1 MASGSVSKSKNQDKD
16 KWVYDFGAGKTDG
29 RAEMRNLLG
38 GKGANLA
45 EMAALDLP
53 VPPGFTITTE
63 VCALYY
69 KNDHGYPEALKAQVA
84 SSLKRVEEASGK
96 AFGDSANP
104 LLVSVRSGARV
115 SMPGMMDTVLNL
127 GLNDETVKGLEEQ
140 SGDERFA
147 WDSYRRFVQMYS
159 DVVLGV
165 SHHKFETIIQAHKAI
180 KNISEDVDVSA
191 EGWRSIVA
199 SYKELVRNEIG
210 RDFPLDPH
218 EQLWGA
224 IGAVFES
231 WDLLR
236 AKRYRRINDISD
248 DWGTAVNVQSMV
260 FGNMGEDCA
269 TGVCFTRNPSNGE
282 KFFYGEFLINAQGED
297 VVAGIR
303 TPQQLT
309 KRSRE
314 MGGHERPSM
323 EEAMPKA
330 FKELC
335 LVREKLEAHYRE
347 MQDIEFT
354 IENGVLYML
363 QTRTGKRTAAAA
375 LKIAIDMVDEGLI
388 TQEEAIMRVDPAILD
403 QLMHPTIDPL
413 AEKTVIGKGLPA
425 SPGAACGRIVFSADE
440 AERHAAKGRNVILVR
455 IETSPEDI
463 HGMHAARAILTTRG
477 GMTSHAA
484 VVARGMGRACVAGAA
499 DLFVD
504 YEAAT
509 LKAGDQIFKEGDL
522 ITVDGSSGQIFKG
535 IVDMIEPD
543 LSGDFQTIIAWAD
556 KVRRLAVRTNAE
568 TVKDIKTA
576 LEFGASGIG
585 LARTEH
591 MFFDAERIQNVR
603 EMIFARDEEER
614 RLALEK
620 ILPAQRADFAQ
631 IFSLMDGMPVTIRLL
646 DPPLHEFL
654 PHGSDEITKFAKAAG
669 LTPDVVEIRLSLL
682 KESNPML
689 GHRGCRL
696 GISYPEIY
704 EMQARAIFEGALA
717 AGGNVFPE
725 VMVPLVMI
733 DKELEK
739 LKTVIDETAETVFA
753 EQGRRLEY
761 MVGTMIE
768 LPRAAITAD
777 KIAEHAEFFSFGTND
792 LTQTTM
798 GLSRDDAGMFL
809 PLYVED
815 GVLAQ
820 DPFVSLDQDG
830 VGVLMEIAV
839 EKGRKARKDIKLGI
853 CGEHGGDPASIDF
866 CERLQLDY
874 VSCSP
879 YRVPIARLAAAQA
892 ALRYKRKNKV
902 VNIQSA

>member
-1 MASGSVSKSKNQDKD
+1 MANTAKD

-29 RAEMRNLLG
+29 SAEMRNLLG

-45 EMAALDLP
+45 EMASLDLP

-63 VCALYY
+63 VCTHYY
-69 KNDHGYPEALKAQVA
+69 GHEHSYPESLKTQVET
-84 SSLKRVEEASGK
+84 SLKRLEKEVGAT
-96 AFGDSANP
+96 FGDAKNP

-127 GLNDETVKGLEEQ
+127 GLNDDTVKGLEEQ
-140 SGDERFA
+140 SGDTRFA
-147 WDSYRRFVQMYS
+147 WDSYRRFIQMYG

-165 SHHKFETIIQAHKAI
+165 DHHKFETIIDAHKAI
-180 KNISEDVDVSA
+180 KNISEDVDVTA
-191 EGWRSIVA
+191 EGWKSIVA
-199 SYKELVRNEIG
+199 SYKELVENEIG
-210 RDFPLDPH
+210 RAFPMDPH

-224 IGAVFES
+224 ISAVFES

-236 AKRYRRINDISD
+236 ARRYRRINDIPD
-248 DWGTAVNVQSMV
+248 DWGTAVNVQTMV

-269 TGVCFTRNPSNGE
+269 TGVCFTRDPSNGE

-309 KRSRE
+309 IRLRE
-314 MGGHERPSM
+314 KEGNTLPSM

-335 LVREKLEAHYRE
+335 DVREKLEAHYRE

-354 IENGVLYML
+354 VQKGTLYML
-363 QTRTGKRTAAAA
+363 QTRSGKRTAAAA
-375 LKIAIDMVDEGLI
+375 LKIAIDMVEEGLI
-388 TQEEAIMRVDPAILD
+388 SKDEAVMRVDPGVLD
-403 QLMHPTIDPL
+403 QLLHPMIDPK
-413 AEKTVIGKGLPA
+413 AAKTSIGKGLPA
-425 SPGAACGRIVFSADE
+425 SPGAAYGRICFNADDTE
-440 AERHAAKGRNVILVR
+440 RWAEEGKSVILVR

-463 HGMHAARAILTTRG
+463 HGMHAAKAILTTRG

-504 YEAAT
+504 YAEKT
-509 LKAGDQIFKEGDL
+509 LKAGNEILKEGDY
-522 ITVDGSSGQIFKG
+522 ITVDGSSGHVYKG
-535 IVDMIEPD
+535 RVDMVEPD
-543 LSGDFQTIIAWAD
+543 LSGDFDTLMEWAD
-556 KVRRLAVRTNAE
+556 KVRRLGVRTNAE
-568 TVKDIKTA
+568 TVTDIKAA

-603 EMIFARDEEER
+603 EMIFAANEDER
-614 RLALEK
+614 RKALDK
-620 ILPAQRADFAQ
+620 LLPAQRADFSKMFA
-631 IFSLMDGMPVTIRLL
+631 LMQGMPVTVRLL

-654 PHGSDEITKFAKAAG
+654 PHGSGDIAAFAKAAG
-669 LTPDVVEIRLSLL
+669 LSPDVVEIRLTLL
-682 KESNPML
+682 KEANPML

-717 AGGNVFPE
+717 AGGNIYPE
-725 VMVPLVMI
+725 IMVPLVMI

-739 LKTVIDETAETVFA
+739 LKAVIDDTAEKVFE
-753 EQGRRLEY
+753 EQGKRVDY

-768 LPRAAITAD
+768 LPRAAVTAD
-777 KIAEHAEFFSFGTND
+777 EIAAHAEFFSFGTND

-798 GLSRDDAGMFL
+798 GLSRDDSGMFL
-809 PLYVED
+809 PKYVED
-815 GVLAQ
+815 GVLPQ
-820 DPFVSLDQDG
+820 DPFVSLDQSG
-830 VGVLMEIAV
+830 VGALMEIAA
-839 EKGRKARKDIKLGI
+839 EKGRKARKGIKLGI

-902 VNIQSA
+902 VSLQSA